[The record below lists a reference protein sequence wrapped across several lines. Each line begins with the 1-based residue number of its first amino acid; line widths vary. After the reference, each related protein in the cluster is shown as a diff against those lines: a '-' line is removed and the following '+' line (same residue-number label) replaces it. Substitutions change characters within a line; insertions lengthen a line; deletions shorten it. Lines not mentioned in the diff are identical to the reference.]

1 MSTITIQRNHDL
13 GQSQCEQA
21 LEDLTAYLEEL
32 GATVCQR
39 ASTLTFQGR
48 GFDGEVE
55 ISPGIA
61 KGRIKLGLLARP
73 FRKQL
78 ESEITRH
85 LDARLGPKAS

>member
-1 MSTITIQRNHDL
+1 MSTITIQRDHSL
-13 GQSQCEQA
+13 SRSQCDQA
-21 LEDLTAYLEEL
+21 LGDLSAYLEEL
-32 GATVCQR
+32 GATVQHQT
-39 ASTLTFQGR
+39 SVLTFQGR

-78 ESEITRH
+78 EKEINRH
-85 LDARLGPKAS
+85 LDARLSPQTS